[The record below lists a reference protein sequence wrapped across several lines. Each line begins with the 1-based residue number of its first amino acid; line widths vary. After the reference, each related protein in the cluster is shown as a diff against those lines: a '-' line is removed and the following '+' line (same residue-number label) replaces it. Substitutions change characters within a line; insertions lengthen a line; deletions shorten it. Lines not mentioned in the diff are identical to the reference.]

1 MFTFMSAVCLPFD
14 SLSTGVTGE
23 DVILLSGEHRSS
35 KLLPLPSRL
44 DSLIGDKGVHS
55 LEVRL
60 SLAYVCLME
69 DKTTLVLLRLQFS
82 FTSCQKCPDVFK
94 IRKLKNVRR
103 RSM

>member
-1 MFTFMSAVCLPFD
+1 MSAVCLPFD

-23 DVILLSGEHRSS
+23 DVMLLSGEHRSS

-82 FTSCQKCPDVFK
+82 FTSCQKCPEVLK
-94 IRKLKNVRR
+94 IRKLQDVRR
-103 RSM
+103 RSL

>member
-1 MFTFMSAVCLPFD
+1 M
-14 SLSTGVTGE
+14 
-23 DVILLSGEHRSS
+23 LLSGEHRSS

-44 DSLIGDKGVHS
+44 DSLIGDKGVQS

-60 SLAYVCLME
+60 SLAYVCLMEE

-82 FTSCQKCPDVFK
+82 FTSCQKCPDVYK